1 MDGFRVNQGL
11 QLGDKIKSLTDKC
24 KGEAI
29 MTKHRIRL
37 ICLMAVLQ
45 LGAFLTPQFAQ
56 EAPKGSEISDRQSS
70 LRGLMAAFI
79 RTINTA
85 EASYHAEQGS
95 YGSWQTLL
103 GNQEYQKYLN
113 GWLAQFYP
121 QFYPHPAKVQF
132 STLPGVLPGLN
143 MRLNVA
149 PDGQSYI
156 VFAEGAADKTGFA
169 LVSDERGII
178 RECKFSH

>member
-1 MDGFRVNQGL
+1 
-11 QLGDKIKSLTDKC
+11 
-24 KGEAI
+24 
-29 MTKHRIRL
+29 
-37 ICLMAVLQ
+37 MAVLQ
-45 LGAFLTPQFAQ
+45 LGAFLTPQLAQ
-56 EAPKGSEISDRQSS
+56 EAAKGSEISDQQSS
-70 LRGLMAAFI
+70 LRGVMAAFI

-121 QFYPHPAKVQF
+121 EFYPHLAKVVQF
-132 STLPGVLPGLN
+132 SALPRVLPGLN
-143 MRLNVA
+143 MRLTVA

-156 VFAEGAADKTGFA
+156 VFAEDAADKTGFA
-169 LVSDERGII
+169 FVSDERGII
-178 RECKFSH
+178 RECKFFN

>member
-1 MDGFRVNQGL
+1 MKKN
-11 QLGDKIKSLTDKC
+11 
-24 KGEAI
+24 
-29 MTKHRIRL
+29 RIRL

-56 EAPKGSEISDRQSS
+56 EAAKGSEIADQQRP
-70 LRGLMAAFI
+70 LRGVMGAFV

-85 EASYHAEQGS
+85 EASYYSYHGS
-95 YGSWQTLL
+95 YGSWQTLV
-103 GNQEYQKYLN
+103 GNQEYQQYLN
-113 GWLAQFYP
+113 GWLSQFYP
-121 QFYPHPAKVQF
+121 QFYPHAPKVQF

-149 PDGQSYI
+149 PDGRSYI
-156 VFAEGAADKTGFA
+156 VFAEDATDKIGFA

-178 RECKFSH
+178 RECKFSN

>member
-1 MDGFRVNQGL
+1 
-11 QLGDKIKSLTDKC
+11 
-24 KGEAI
+24 
-29 MTKHRIRL
+29 
-37 ICLMAVLQ
+37 
-45 LGAFLTPQFAQ
+45 
-56 EAPKGSEISDRQSS
+56 
-70 LRGLMAAFI
+70 MAAFI

-85 EASYHAEQGS
+85 EASYRADQGL

-103 GNQEYQKYLN
+103 GNEEYQKYLN

-132 STLPGVLPGLN
+132 SPLPGVLPGLN
-143 MRLNVA
+143 MRLTVA
-149 PDGQSYI
+149 PDGQSYM
-156 VFAEGAADKTGFA
+156 VFAEDGADKTGFA

>member
-1 MDGFRVNQGL
+1 
-11 QLGDKIKSLTDKC
+11 
-24 KGEAI
+24 

-56 EAPKGSEISDRQSS
+56 EAAKGSEISDRQSS
-70 LRGLMAAFI
+70 LRELMAGFI

-121 QFYPHPAKVQF
+121 QPAKVQF

-143 MRLNVA
+143 MRLNIA

-156 VFAEGAADKTGFA
+156 VFAEDAADKTGFA

-178 RECKFSH
+178 RECKFSD

>member
-1 MDGFRVNQGL
+1 
-11 QLGDKIKSLTDKC
+11 
-24 KGEAI
+24 

-37 ICLMAVLQ
+37 ICLIAVLPF
-45 LGAFLTPQFAQ
+45 GALLTPQFAQ
-56 EAPKGSEISDRQSS
+56 EAAKDSEISDQQSS
-70 LRGLMAAFI
+70 LHGLMGAFV

-85 EASYHAEQGS
+85 EASYHAELGS

-103 GNQEYQKYLN
+103 ESQEEQEYLN

-121 QFYPHPAKVQF
+121 QFYPHAAKVQF
-132 STLPGVLPGLN
+132 STLPRVLPGLN

-156 VFAEGAADKTGFA
+156 VFAED
-169 LVSDERGII
+169 
-178 RECKFSH
+178 

>member
-1 MDGFRVNQGL
+1 
-11 QLGDKIKSLTDKC
+11 
-24 KGEAI
+24 

-37 ICLMAVLQ
+37 ICLMVVLQ
-45 LGAFLTPQFAQ
+45 LGPFLTPQFAQ

-85 EASYHAEQGS
+85 EASYHADQGS